1 MRGSKLPAVPPE
13 HQATSCLHACAS
25 TWNALSP
32 CPRAHLCYSSRF
44 FLCESTFPTPPQP
57 QLTIFFLEPPLFL
70 AHTLTITT
78 TITCFKHLSYLLDC
92 ELLNFRAQVFPYVFR
107 AYKISNMYQEL
118 HKCLAN
124 VLMHVYTCEGI
135 TSHAEWILRDDIL
148 LLFIEANRW
157 RYYFQAHNYASGA
170 SNFNDACGLAAWT
183 ISFWFQIQ
191 LASQNNIFSF

>member
-1 MRGSKLPAVPPE
+1 MQNASLISTCSFGSQWPWPSVAGVQPSFGSPQGGKSSTLR
-13 HQATSCLHACAS
+13 ATGVLKEAMVISGVERMKVLSAS
-25 TWNALSP
+25 IALSWP
-32 CPRAHLCYSSRF
+32 LMVCYTN
-44 FLCESTFPTPPQP
+44 LLFPTPPQP
-57 QLTIFFLEPPLFL
+57 QLTIFSLEPPLFL

-135 TSHAEWILRDDIL
+135 TSHAE
-148 LLFIEANRW
+148 
-157 RYYFQAHNYASGA
+157 
-170 SNFNDACGLAAWT
+170 
-183 ISFWFQIQ
+183 
-191 LASQNNIFSF
+191 

>member
-1 MRGSKLPAVPPE
+1 MYLPSARHQRPTEDWLPPTPPILSPATPSLMRGSKLPAVPPE

-57 QLTIFFLEPPLFL
+57 QLTIFSLEPPLFL

-118 HKCLAN
+118 HEKSRL
-124 VLMHVYTCEGI
+124 I
-135 TSHAEWILRDDIL
+135 FWI
-148 LLFIEANRW
+148 
-157 RYYFQAHNYASGA
+157 
-170 SNFNDACGLAAWT
+170 
-183 ISFWFQIQ
+183 
-191 LASQNNIFSF
+191 